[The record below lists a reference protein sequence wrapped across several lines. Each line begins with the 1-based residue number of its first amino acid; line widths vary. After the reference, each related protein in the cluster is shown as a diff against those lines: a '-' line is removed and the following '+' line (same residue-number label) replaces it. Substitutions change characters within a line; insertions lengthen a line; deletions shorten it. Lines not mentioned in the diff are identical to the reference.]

1 MSAPSRSL
9 LFAALIVALPAFA
22 HDHDKDHA
30 HDDGHREHGAHV
42 HGVAWLD
49 VALDGARLE
58 IAFKGTG
65 ADLAGLEGRPADAA
79 DVAKVDTARRTLA
92 DATALFAFEP
102 AGACVPDGA
111 PVVEPPAS
119 ALEAPAAAGHDHDHK
134 HDHDHTHDHDH
145 KHDHDHDHDH
155 DHKHDHKHDHAHGD
169 WSASYAF
176 ACATPPVAVNL
187 PLFDRYPDLT
197 EVRAQILT
205 GSGQT
210 AAEATPASRR
220 IPLAITP

>member
-79 DVAKVDTARRTLA
+79 DVAKVDKARRTLA
-92 DATALFAFEP
+92 DAAALFAFEP

-134 HDHDHTHDHDH
+134 HDHDHD
-145 KHDHDHDHDH
+145 
-155 DHKHDHKHDHAHGD
+155 HDHKHDHAHGD

>member
-1 MSAPSRSL
+1 MHAPSRSL

-22 HDHDKDHA
+22 HDHDEDHD
-30 HDDGHREHGAHV
+30 HGDEHREHGAHV

-58 IAFKGTG
+58 IDFKGTG
-65 ADLAGLEGRPADAA
+65 ADLAGLEGKPADAA

-92 DATALFAFEP
+92 DAAALFAFEP
-102 AGACVPDGA
+102 ADACALDGA
-111 PVVEPPAS
+111 PVVVPPAS
-119 ALEAPAAAGHDHDHK
+119 ALEAPAAGHAHDHK
-134 HDHDHTHDHDH
+134 HDHDE
-145 KHDHDHDHDH
+145 KHDHDHD
-155 DHKHDHKHDHAHGD
+155 HDHAHGD

-176 ACATPPVAVNL
+176 ACTTPPVAVTL
-187 PLFDRYPDLT
+187 PMFDRYPDLT

-210 AAEATPASRR
+210 AAEATPKSRR
-220 IPLAITP
+220 IPLGATP